1 MFDGRVQNLL
11 LCAAHV
17 SEGEAVKGMTE
28 LRGAGRLHRM
38 VITTAGAAACLA
50 LVAGPLALRAAAA
63 AAPVPTSHVTT
74 GVTTSPSANSGIA
87 DCKTILAATP
97 TAATKAFVT
106 STPNGQ
112 TITYFFRV
120 TTTSKSTQTAL
131 EDCAY
136 ANNDPS
142 NIKYEMFSSS
152 PSFSGGE
159 TFTTL
164 TVAAGDSICDRV
176 AITNADGTTDYTN
189 LVGSSKGLADPS
201 ACQTPPNVPEAPAAG
216 LIALAGMGVAG
227 AAVFVWR
234 RRNADLAS

>member
-1 MFDGRVQNLL
+1 
-11 LCAAHV
+11 
-17 SEGEAVKGMTE
+17 MTE
-28 LRGAGRLHRM
+28 LRGARRLHRV

-63 AAPVPTSHVTT
+63 GPVSSNVTS
-74 GVTTSPSANSGIA
+74 GLTTSPSPNSGIA
-87 DCKTILAATP
+87 DCKTVLTATP
-97 TAATKAFVT
+97 TAATKAFFS
-106 STPNGQ
+106 STPNGK

-120 TTTSKSTQTAL
+120 TTPSKSTQSAL

-136 ANNDPS
+136 ANGDPN

-159 TFTTL
+159 TFTSL

-176 AITNADGTTDYTN
+176 AITNGDGTTDYTN
-189 LVGSSKGLADPS
+189 LVGSSKGVADTS

-234 RRNADLAS
+234 RRSTELAS